1 MENNSIP
8 QENQEKKETLQDM
21 LTGDDYKKIIE
32 NLLFITDR
40 PLTLAKLSQVAQVN
54 DIALTGELVRMI
66 QQEYAQTNRAIAI
79 VEIGGGFQMS
89 TKPEYGRWVR
99 QLFNEKSSTKL
110 SNAALE
116 TLAIIA
122 YKQPITRAEIESIR
136 GVDIVA
142 PLEKIMERGLVR
154 IVGKKDVPGKPLVY
168 GTTEEFLRLFGLNS
182 LSQLPELKT
191 FATKEVKEIQ
201 DDLPFNTP
209 LPKADTI
216 LPLEEGDKEITE
228 NSVQTENDTLDFTTE
243 PKAENNTQEQI
254 TPEQE
259 QKTEQPEQTKEEI
272 KNEEEEPAEIKT
284 EEIIDNAMGQDEIK

>member
-1 MENNSIP
+1 MENN
-8 QENQEKKETLQDM
+8 NTQEKQETLQDM

-54 DIALTGELVRMI
+54 DIALTGELVRML
-66 QQEYAQTNRAIAI
+66 QQEYAQTNRAIRI
-79 VEIGGGFQMS
+79 VEIGGGFQMA

-99 QLFNEKSSTKL
+99 MLFNEKSSTKL

-122 YKQPITRAEIESIR
+122 YKQPITRAEIEAIR

-191 FATKEVKEIQ
+191 FAVKEVKEVQ
-201 DDLPFNTP
+201 NDLPFNTP
-209 LPKADTI
+209 LPKADAI
-216 LPLEEGDKEITE
+216 LPLEEGDNINKEILPKQQE
-228 NSVQTENDTLDFTTE
+228 PSLDFSAPQET
-243 PKAENNTQEQI
+243 KAQEQSSA
-254 TPEQE
+254 
-259 QKTEQPEQTKEEI
+259 QTQT
-272 KNEEEEPAEIKT
+272 NLEEEPAQINT
-284 EEIIDNAMGQDEIK
+284 EEIIDNAMGQEDIK